1 MAKAKPARSG
11 GDPITEMARRL
22 ARLHPDAPAR
32 TLARRLVKEANGAIT
47 LHQARMRIQ
56 RQFGVQGKK
65 HRAQFKAAAPRAPRK
80 AGESVAMPK
89 SMAEPWTPHVMNVIG
104 PIGILSD
111 VHVPYHSEIAVAA
124 AIGHLKGE
132 NLSALLLNGDIAD
145 FYAISRYM
153 KDPAQRDFKGELDA
167 VRGFISYLRQEF
179 PDIPIVYKAGNHEER
194 WTHWLWQHA
203 AEISDDP
210 RMSLVAW
217 LDLDKHGVEWVEDKR
232 PVLLGKLPVLH
243 GHELPSGMAA
253 PVNVARGAF
262 MKTLS
267 TVMVGHSHRTSNH
280 AESDMWHKET
290 GCWSTGCLCDLRPE
304 YARVNRWNWGFATVT
319 VHKGGAFDVHN
330 YRVMHDGTVRTA

>member
-1 MAKAKPARSG
+1 MA
-11 GDPITEMARRL
+11 GDAITEMARRL
-22 ARLHPDAPAR
+22 ARMHPDAPSQ

-47 LHQARMRIQ
+47 LQQARLRIQ
-56 RQFGVQGKK
+56 RQFGVHGVK
-65 HRAQFKAAAPRAPRK
+65 HRQRMKQAAPRAPRK
-80 AGESVAMPK
+80 SGEILAMPK
-89 SMAEPWTPHVMNVIG
+89 SMAEAWTPHRMDVLGNV
-104 PIGILSD
+104 GILSD

-124 AIGHLKGE
+124 AVGFLKEQG
-132 NLSALLLNGDIAD
+132 LSGLLLNGDIAD
-145 FYAISRYM
+145 FYAISRYT
-153 KDPAQRDFKGELDA
+153 KDPKQRDFKGELQA
-167 VRGFISYLRQEF
+167 VRDFLAYLRQQF
-179 PDIPIVYKAGNHEER
+179 PGVPIVYKAGNHEER
-194 WTHWLWQHA
+194 WQHWLWQHA

-210 RMSLVAW
+210 RMSLTAW
-217 LDLDKHGVEWVEDKR
+217 LGFSENDIELVEDKR

-304 YARVNRWNWGFATVT
+304 YARINRWNWGFATVT
-319 VHKGGAFDVHN
+319 IHKGGAFDVHN

>member
-1 MAKAKPARSG
+1 MA
-11 GDPITEMARRL
+11 GDPITEIARQL
-22 ARLHPDAPAR
+22 AKTHPDAPAG
-32 TLARRLVKEANGAIT
+32 TLAKRLVREANGAIT
-47 LHQARMRIQ
+47 LHQARMRMQ
-56 RQFGVQGKK
+56 RQFGVHGKK
-65 HRAQFKAAAPRAPRK
+65 NRKSMKPAAPRKQRT
-80 AGESVAMPK
+80 AGEILAMPK
-89 SMAEPWTPHVMNVIG
+89 SMAETWTPHRMNVIG
-104 PIGILSD
+104 NVGILSD

-124 AIGHLKGE
+124 AVGFLKDQE
-132 NLSALLLNGDIAD
+132 LSGLLLNGDIAD

-153 KDPAQRDFKGELDA
+153 KDPKQRDFKGELEA
-167 VRGFISYLRQEF
+167 VRNFLAYLRQEF
-179 PDIPIVYKAGNHEER
+179 PEIPIVYKSGNHEER
-194 WTHWLWQHA
+194 WQHWLWQHA

-210 RMSLVAW
+210 RMSLTAW
-217 LDLDKHGVEWVEDKR
+217 LGFTEHDIELVEDKR

-267 TVMVGHSHRTSNH
+267 TVLVGHSHRTSNH

-304 YARVNRWNWGFATVT
+304 YARINRWNWGFAMVAI
-319 VHKGGAFDVHN
+319 HRGGAFDVHN

>member
-1 MAKAKPARSG
+1 MA
-11 GDPITEMARRL
+11 GDLITEIAKRL
-22 ARLHPDAPAR
+22 ARMHPDAPAR

-47 LHQARMRIQ
+47 IEQARLRIQ
-56 RQFGVQGKK
+56 RQFGVHGKK
-65 HRAQFKAAAPRAPRK
+65 HRKEIKPVAPRAPR
-80 AGESVAMPK
+80 ASGEILPMPK
-89 SMAEPWTPHVMNVIG
+89 SMAETWTPHRMNVVG
-104 PIGILSD
+104 NVGILSD
-111 VHVPYHSEIAVAA
+111 VHVPYHSEIALAA
-124 AIGHLKGE
+124 AVGFLKDQ

-153 KDPAQRDFKGELDA
+153 KDPKQRDFKGELDA
-167 VRGFISYLRQEF
+167 VRAFLAWLRQQF
-179 PDIPIVYKAGNHEER
+179 PGIPIVFKTGNHEER
-194 WTHWLWQHA
+194 WQHWLWQHA

-210 RMSLVAW
+210 RMSLTAW
-217 LDLDKHGVEWVEDKR
+217 LGFSEHDIELVEDKR
-232 PVLLGKLPVLH
+232 PVMLGKLPVLH

-290 GCWSTGCLCDLRPE
+290 GCWSTGCLCDLRPD
-304 YARVNRWNWGFATVT
+304 YARINRWNWGFAMVAI
-319 VHKGGAFDVHN
+319 HKGGAFDVHN

>member
-1 MAKAKPARSG
+1 MA

-22 ARLHPDAPAR
+22 AQLHPDAPAR
-32 TLARRLVKEANGAIT
+32 TLARRLVKECNGAIT
-47 LHQARMRIQ
+47 LHQARMRMQ
-56 RQFGVQGKK
+56 RQFGVHGKT
-65 HRAQFKAAAPRAPRK
+65 HRKRIKAAAPRAPRK
-80 AGESVAMPK
+80 SGEILAMPK
-89 SMAEPWTPHVMNVIG
+89 SMAETWTPHRMNVIG
-104 PIGILSD
+104 NVGILSD

-124 AIGHLKGE
+124 AVGFLKDQE
-132 NLSALLLNGDIAD
+132 LSGLLLNGDIAD

-153 KDPAQRDFKGELDA
+153 KDPKQRDFKGELQA
-167 VRGFISYLRQEF
+167 VRDFLAYLRQEF
-179 PDIPIVYKAGNHEER
+179 PDIPIVYKTGNHEER
-194 WTHWLWQHA
+194 WQHWLWQHA

-210 RMSLVAW
+210 RMSLTAW
-217 LDLDKHGVEWVEDKR
+217 LGFTENNIELVEDKR

-330 YRVMHDGTVRTA
+330 YRVMQDGTVRTA

>member
-1 MAKAKPARSG
+1 MA
-11 GDPITEMARRL
+11 GDVITEMARRL
-22 ARLHPDAPAR
+22 AQKHPDAPAQ

-47 LHQARMRIQ
+47 LHQARMRMQ
-56 RQFGVQGKK
+56 RQFGVHGAK
-65 HRAQFKAAAPRAPRK
+65 HRKYVKPAALRAPRK
-80 AGESVAMPK
+80 SGEILAMPK
-89 SMAEPWTPHVMNVIG
+89 SMAETWTPHRMNVIG
-104 PIGILSD
+104 NVGIMSD

-124 AIGHLKGE
+124 AVGFLKDQE
-132 NLSALLLNGDIAD
+132 LSALLLNGDIAD

-153 KDPAQRDFKGELDA
+153 KDPKQRDFKGELEA
-167 VRGFISYLRQEF
+167 VRDFLAYLRQEF
-179 PDIPIVYKAGNHEER
+179 PDIPIVYKTGNHEER
-194 WTHWLWQHA
+194 WQHWLWQHA

-210 RMSLVAW
+210 RMSLTAW
-217 LDLDKHGVEWVEDKR
+217 LGFTENNIELVEDKR

-304 YARVNRWNWGFATVT
+304 YARINRWNWGFAMVAI
-319 VHKGGAFDVHN
+319 HKGGAFDVHN